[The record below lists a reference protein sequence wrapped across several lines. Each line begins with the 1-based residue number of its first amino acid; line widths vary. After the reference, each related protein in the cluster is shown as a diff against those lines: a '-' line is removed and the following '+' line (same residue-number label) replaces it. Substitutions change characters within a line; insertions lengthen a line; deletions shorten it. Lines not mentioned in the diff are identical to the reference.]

1 LWVARANGVDEYG
14 QLAHGAN
21 SGGGGLEITVERE
34 LYLPLRRFLDM
45 RFRLMLGR
53 RLHASPP
60 QIFAEEVADV
70 AGNDDG
76 VWTRPDVA
84 ALAIRRGRYLPSW
97 AADLH
102 SFEVK
107 TAANLD
113 VRGAHEAKSQ
123 SRFAHYPWLVF
134 QAVGRAAVDAPLHEN
149 VSLTADALGV
159 GIITTTHP
167 NDVDSWRVQSWPQRS
182 DTHDLTADAFV
193 QERFRRSTRD
203 LIVQHLQH
211 LGWPVDESEC

>member
-1 LWVARANGVDEYG
+1 M
-14 QLAHGAN
+14 
-21 SGGGGLEITVERE
+21 EITVERD

-53 RLHASPP
+53 RLHAPPP

-70 AGNDDG
+70 AGNEDG

-84 ALAIRRGRYLPSW
+84 ALAIRRGRYLPTW

-107 TAANLD
+107 TARNLD

-123 SRFAHYPWLVF
+123 SRFAHFPWLVF
-134 QAVGRAAVDAPLHEN
+134 QAVGRASAETGLFEN
-149 VSLTADALGV
+149 VGLAADALGV
-159 GIITTTHP
+159 GVITTIHAD
-167 NDVDSWRVQSWPQRS
+167 DVDSWRVESWPRRS
-182 DTHDLTADAFV
+182 EANDLTADAFV
-193 QERFRRSTRD
+193 HERFGTATKS
-203 LIVQHLQH
+203 LIAQHLQH
-211 LGWPVDESEC
+211 LGWAADEGEN